1 MNRKILA
8 PVISVLIVF
17 LIAQFPIFPLLVET
31 REILDDGEKLYQM
44 WRFVS
49 MPEFYDAADYARLGW
64 LDTTWSNYLI
74 LFLLNHIGLILVF
87 FMARKTLRRFLE
99 KNR

>member
-1 MNRKILA
+1 
-8 PVISVLIVF
+8 
-17 LIAQFPIFPLLVET
+17 
-31 REILDDGEKLYQM
+31 
-44 WRFVS
+44 

-74 LFLLNHIGLILVF
+74 LFLLNHIGLILIF
-87 FMARKTLRRFLE
+87 FTVRNILRRFLE